1 MMRNT
6 KWVLDAGHGGMI
18 NGIYQTK
25 GKRSPKWK
33 DGTQLFEGENIR
45 KIIDLI
51 VEFNKNLG
59 TKLDLHILVPEN
71 EDISLKERV
80 RRVNMYHSH
89 HSKTQ
94 LVSLHHNAGGGTG
107 FEVFTSRGET
117 KSDWIATDFIDQLE
131 DDFGDRFRFRKDYS
145 DGDADKEANFYIL
158 KNSTCPAILV
168 EMLFMDRYEPD
179 YKFMNSD
186 SGRNELAK
194 SILMSMIRYDN
205 Y

>member
-1 MMRNT
+1 MRDT
-6 KWVLDAGHGGMI
+6 KWILDAGHGGMI
-18 NGIYQTK
+18 DGIYQTN
-25 GKRSPKWK
+25 GKRSPIW
-33 DGTQLFEGENIR
+33 DDASQLFEGENIR

-51 VEFNKNLG
+51 VELNDVLE

-80 RRVNMYHSH
+80 RRVNLYHSH

-158 KNSTCPAILV
+158 KNSSCPAILV

-179 YKFMNSD
+179 YKLMNSD

>member
-1 MMRNT
+1 MRDT
-6 KWVLDAGHGGMI
+6 KWILDAGHGGMI
-18 NGIYQTK
+18 DGIYQTN
-25 GKRSPKWK
+25 GKRSPIWD
-33 DGTQLFEGENIR
+33 DGSQLFEGENIR

-51 VEFNKNLG
+51 VELNDVLE

-80 RRVNMYHSH
+80 RRVNLYHSH

-179 YKFMNSD
+179 YKLMNSD